1 MAHTIGSL
9 KRNRQNDKRRVHN
22 HVLKAI
28 ARTKMRS
35 VRAAVEKKDGPGAS
49 KLLSDAY
56 QALDKAA
63 RHGAFHANFAARHKA
78 QLAAVVATIAP
89 TKKK

>member
-9 KRNRQNDKRRVHN
+9 KRGRQNETRRVHN
-22 HVLKAI
+22 HMLKAI
-28 ARTKMRS
+28 ARTKMKN
-35 VRAAVEKKDGPGAS
+35 VRAAVEKKDAPGAS
-49 KLLSDAY
+49 KLLSEAY

-78 QLAAVVATIAP
+78 QLAAVVATLGA
-89 TKKK
+89 KKK